1 MIYQVI
7 NPLKRS
13 RYNLFVRF
21 SFTIHFNA
29 IFHTYFPSYYYSIA
43 SFRFYYTKFER
54 IKYFKEIFF
63 NFVNIDLNIENIFH
77 ELFREI
83 PL

>member
-7 NPLKRS
+7 NLLKRS

-63 NFVNIDLNIENIFH
+63 LILLISI
-77 ELFREI
+77 
-83 PL
+83 